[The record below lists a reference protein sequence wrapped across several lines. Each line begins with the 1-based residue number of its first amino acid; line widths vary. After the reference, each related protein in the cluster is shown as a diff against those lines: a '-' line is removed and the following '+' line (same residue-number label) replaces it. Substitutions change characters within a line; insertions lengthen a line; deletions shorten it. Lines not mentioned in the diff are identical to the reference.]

1 MHVVG
6 SCLWCTS
13 AIESLSLFLSLLL
26 CVSMCISLYVYI
38 NVYVYVCVRCGCV
51 SNTIY
56 IYILWHVAPFWYTEY
71 SIGDA
76 RCHTETGEDV
86 QSGLEVNGLTVSFVS
101 TLITPFQSFYH
112 FFNSANLPKSFYIK
126 EEGLQGR
133 RGVVSL
139 VLLMRDGLV
148 RIIGLYCYAQS
159 SYGNCLLGIET
170 SVYIYRSM
178 SSVKER
184 FQIRPWI
191 LVCWESRLKWRV
203 FLTYEHVVPA
213 FDHETR
219 ERIIYNSI

>member
-1 MHVVG
+1 M
-6 SCLWCTS
+6 
-13 AIESLSLFLSLLL
+13 
-26 CVSMCISLYVYI
+26 
-38 NVYVYVCVRCGCV
+38 
-51 SNTIY
+51 
-56 IYILWHVAPFWYTEY
+56 
-71 SIGDA
+71 
-76 RCHTETGEDV
+76 
-86 QSGLEVNGLTVSFVS
+86 TVSFVS

-178 SSVKER
+178 SLVKER
-184 FQIRPWI
+184 FQIRP
-191 LVCWESRLKWRV
+191 
-203 FLTYEHVVPA
+203 
-213 FDHETR
+213 
-219 ERIIYNSI
+219 